1 MEYDYNPSL
10 NKNISDEDREQFM
23 NMSVFII
30 ILVVSIAFIMK
41 KSNIFFDLGVLNK
54 EVPPSLNSILFI
66 GSDNTAKSTFF
77 NYVRMY

>member
-10 NKNISDEDREQFM
+10 NKNISDEDREHFM

-30 ILVVSIAFIMK
+30 ILVVSIAYIMK
-41 KSNIFFDLGVLNK
+41 KRNNFFELGVLNK
-54 EVPPSLNSILFI
+54 EIPPSLNNILFI
-66 GSDNTAKSTFF
+66 GSDTTAKTTFF